1 MFRLLVL
8 SFATATTVMC
18 ALGPNNPKLTSQT
31 VNVTNLYND
40 TCSKCHGVNGEGGGA
55 GTKTLLTDDKFD
67 AKYDRPYFEAIK
79 VGVPTM
85 GMSEYGSTM
94 SDETIWSLVVHIRE
108 LQAKAWRQSRPRTD
122 ASKIVHTDLHD
133 YLMEDVVTEGLKTP
147 WAIDWLPDGK
157 MLVTNRPG
165 TMLLIDKSGKQTQ
178 VEGLPKVVE
187 LGQGGLMEVAVHP
200 KGKWIY
206 LSIADP
212 KEGNDRQAMTK
223 IVRGQLDGA
232 KWVKE
237 ETIFEAGQEFYTGA
251 GVHFG
256 SKITFDKSGHVFFNV
271 GERGGNMLAQKLDNP
286 FGKIYRLNDDG
297 SVPKDNPYVD
307 ESPFPGMWSFGH
319 RNPQGLAIDL
329 KGRLWDTEHGPRG
342 GDEVNLIK
350 KGSNYGWP
358 VVAFSINYNDSPFR
372 TPWPKADEDIELPA
386 FRWLPSIGA
395 SGLDIYAGDA
405 FPKWK
410 GDLLAGGLSG
420 ANLTRI
426 RVADSGETSSEEL
439 LFGLGRVRDVRVGP
453 NGYVYVALNQ
463 PDKIIRLRPA
473 KS

>member
-1 MFRLLVL
+1 V
-8 SFATATTVMC
+8 
-18 ALGPNNPKLTSQT
+18 
-31 VNVTNLYND
+31 
-40 TCSKCHGVNGEGGGA
+40 
-55 GTKTLLTDDKFD
+55 
-67 AKYDRPYFEAIK
+67 
-79 VGVPTM
+79 
-85 GMSEYGSTM
+85 
-94 SDETIWSLVVHIRE
+94 
-108 LQAKAWRQSRPRTD
+108 
-122 ASKIVHTDLHD
+122 
-133 YLMEDVVTEGLKTP
+133 
-147 WAIDWLPDGK
+147 
-157 MLVTNRPG
+157 
-165 TMLLIDKSGKQTQ
+165 
-178 VEGLPKVVE
+178 
-187 LGQGGLMEVAVHP
+187 
-200 KGKWIY
+200 
-206 LSIADP
+206 
-212 KEGNDRQAMTK
+212 
-223 IVRGQLDGA
+223 
-232 KWVKE
+232 
-237 ETIFEAGQEFYTGA
+237 
-251 GVHFG
+251 
-256 SKITFDKSGHVFFNV
+256 
-271 GERGGNMLAQKLDNP
+271 
-286 FGKIYRLNDDG
+286 
-297 SVPKDNPYVD
+297 
-307 ESPFPGMWSFGH
+307 WSFGH

-426 RVADSGETSSEEL
+426 RFADSGETSSEEL
-439 LFGLGRVRDVRVGP
+439 LFGLGRVRDVSVGP